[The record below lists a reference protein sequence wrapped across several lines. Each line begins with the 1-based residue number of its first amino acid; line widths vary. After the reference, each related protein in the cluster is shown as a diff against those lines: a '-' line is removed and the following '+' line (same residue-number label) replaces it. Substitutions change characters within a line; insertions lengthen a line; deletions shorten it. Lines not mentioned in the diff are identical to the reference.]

1 MRESDGTPLNKG
13 LYFNLGGLSCECTE
27 EVLGVMAKA
36 LSGENGEKPDIWAQ
50 HESPYAK
57 ALVEL
62 FSSRGLLRI
71 EKVKEELDAWMA
83 GKHANGGPQ
92 QPKPHFGP
100 SGTEL
105 ALVKVYLEAIPPSE
119 FSIADWS
126 LLVDYL
132 VARWMPAHALQL
144 ESEWLAVR
152 ATFMGKVQANIAGL
166 SASRAE
172 LVLAA
177 MPFTTQAAMDKFK
190 PSDVMKKT
198 LEYERSR
205 CADNVQ
211 GISETLRHR
220 LKTQIMAHEQ
230 QRILGATP
238 PKEALQQNLFD
249 TFGDMNRD
257 WRRIATTEVGDA
269 AGNGMIASLEPGTK
283 VRRIE
288 QYHGACPFCK
298 KIHGMVFTVVDPSKR
313 DKDWDTEVWVG
324 KTNIGR
330 SGSKKKRVGDE
341 LVDRTDA
348 EMWKVPAG
356 TVHPH
361 CRGTWHVESDGGP
374 SPDPSFDKWLQD
386 LFAANPHKFDDDAPQ
401 KKS

>member
-1 MRESDGTPLNKG
+1 MQESDGTPLHKG
-13 LYFNLGGLSCECTE
+13 LYFNLAGLSCDCTE
-27 EVLGVMAKA
+27 EVIETMAKA
-36 LSGENGEKPDIWAQ
+36 LSGENGEKPDIWAM
-50 HESPYAK
+50 HESPYVQ

-83 GKHANGGPQ
+83 GKKANGGPQ

-100 SGTEL
+100 SPSEL

-119 FSIADWS
+119 FSIADWA

-132 VARWMPAHALQL
+132 VARWMPDYALQT
-144 ESEWLAVR
+144 EVEWLAVR

-166 SASRAE
+166 SATGAE
-172 LVLAA
+172 LALAA
-177 MPFTTQAAMDKFK
+177 MPNTRRAAIEKFN

-198 LEYERSR
+198 LEYERAR

-211 GISETLRHR
+211 AISESIRHR

-230 QRILGATP
+230 QRLLGATP
-238 PKEALQQNLFD
+238 PKQALQQNLFD
-249 TFGDMNRD
+249 TFADLNRD
-257 WRRIATTEVGDA
+257 WRRIAMTEVGDA
-269 AGNGMIASLEPGTK
+269 AGNGMIASLKPGTK

-288 QYHGACPFCK
+288 QYKGACPFCK

-313 DKDWDTEVWVG
+313 DKNWDTEVWVG

-330 SGSKKKRVGDE
+330 SGAARKRVGDE
-341 LVDRTDA
+341 LVDRTDE

-361 CRGTWHVESDGGP
+361 CRGMWHVVEDGGP

-386 LFAANPHKFDDDAPQ
+386 LFAANPQAFGDDVAA